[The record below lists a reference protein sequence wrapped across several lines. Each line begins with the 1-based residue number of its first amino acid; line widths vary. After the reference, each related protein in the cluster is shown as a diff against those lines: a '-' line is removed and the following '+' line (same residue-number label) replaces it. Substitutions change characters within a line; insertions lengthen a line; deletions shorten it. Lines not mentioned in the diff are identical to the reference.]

1 MLFKSL
7 NVKFRL
13 IGFVCLLLLLFLATG
28 TFGLLGMRES
38 NSALSSVYNSQV
50 IPLNEQGSIN
60 TLLHNEI
67 IQQVDRLMFEQMSW
81 EECQIRVEKAKV
93 QINKD
98 WQNLTT
104 NKALM
109 GSASNSDQWQ
119 KSYASLI
126 NATEETLTNLSLLLQ
141 AKDSERL
148 DTFLDKKLYPLGEL
162 YSEKI
167 EQMNKDRLR
176 LIEEEYQHSQTR
188 FDHAKQTFILILI
201 AGVMLSGFL
210 SVVII
215 QGINQSLSK
224 ITMAM
229 KNLSHGHISERIQ
242 YDRDDEFA
250 ILING
255 FNQMSIYLSEL
266 ISEIER
272 SGIQV
277 TSSITEITATIKQQ
291 ETTVNEQAATSN
303 EIAASTTEIA
313 ATAENLMDTMAKVT
327 DMTQNTAMAAS
338 QSHYRLTNINSIMEK
353 METSSQSIV
362 AKLSILSAK
371 ASTIAGVTKTINK
384 IADQTNLLS
393 LNAAIEAEKAGEY
406 GAGFSVV
413 ASEIRRLADQ
423 TAVAT
428 FDIEQMV
435 NEVQSSVAS
444 GVMNIEKFA
453 DDVRRGFQEVQISSN
468 QISQVIDQ
476 VQALRPPIETVNE
489 GIAAQSLGAKQ
500 ISESVDQLN
509 EAAQQT
515 AESVTQTSQTIF
527 QLNKAALILRDS
539 VAKFKV
545 KTNPTATNEF
555 EEA

>member
-1 MLFKSL
+1 MLFRSL

-13 IGFVCLLLLLFLATG
+13 IGFVCLLLLIFLATG
-28 TFGLLGMRES
+28 IFGLLGMRDS
-38 NSALSSVYNSQV
+38 NNALSSVYNNQV
-50 IPLNEQGSIN
+50 IPLNEQGNIN

-81 EECQIRVEKAKV
+81 EECQIRVEKAKN

-98 WQNLTT
+98 WQKLMA
-104 NKALM
+104 NKALVR
-109 GSASNSDQWQ
+109 GASDTDQWQ

-126 NATEETLTNLSLLLQ
+126 SATEETLTNLSLLLQ
-141 AKDSERL
+141 AKDSERI
-148 DTFLDKKLYPLGEL
+148 DSFLDKKLYPLGEL

-167 EQMNKDRLR
+167 DTMNKDRLL
-176 LIEEEYQHSQTR
+176 LIEEEYQRSQTR
-188 FDHAKQTFILILI
+188 FDHAKQTFLLILI
-201 AGVMLSGFL
+201 AGVLLSAFL

-255 FNQMSIYLSEL
+255 FNQMSNYLSDL

-277 TSSITEITATIKQQ
+277 TSSITEIAATIKQQ

-362 AKLSILSAK
+362 AKLSILSTK

-515 AESVTQTSQTIF
+515 AESVSQTSQTIF

-545 KTNPTATNEF
+545 KTTTATNEF